1 MINSYKDK
9 RYLSISLLALSF
21 LLAVSLFQNV
31 TYSVD
36 PNEFLEDQKLELRAR
51 LISKNIRCL
60 VCQNQSIA
68 ESNAELAKDLRIEIS
83 SQIQEGK
90 TEQEI
95 KDFLLNRYGDFVL
108 YQPSFNK
115 KTFFLWLS
123 PLILLFLI
131 YGWYR
136 KINLN

>member
-1 MINSYKDK
+1 MRKNI
-9 RYLSISLLALSF
+9 SIF
-21 LLAVSLFQNV
+21 LLFYVFGIGTSIAMDGLTPEQEVLYQAIV
-31 TYSVD
+31 QEV
-36 PNEFLEDQKLELRAR
+36 
-51 LISKNIRCL
+51 RCL

-83 SQIQEGK
+83 SQIKDGK

>member
-1 MINSYKDK
+1 MRRNI
-9 RYLSISLLALSF
+9 SIF
-21 LLAVSLFQNV
+21 LLVNV
-31 TYSVD
+31 FGIGTTMAIDGLTPEQEVLYQTIVQ
-36 PNEFLEDQKLELRAR
+36 EV
-51 LISKNIRCL
+51 RCL

-83 SQIQEGK
+83 SQIKEGK

-131 YGWYR
+131 YSWYR

>member
-1 MINSYKDK
+1 MR
-9 RYLSISLLALSF
+9 RYISIF
-21 LLAVSLFQNV
+21 LLIYVFGIG
-31 TYSVD
+31 TSVAMD
-36 PNEFLEDQKLELRAR
+36 GLTPEQEVLYQAIVQEV
-51 LISKNIRCL
+51 RCL

-83 SQIQEGK
+83 SQIKDGK

-131 YGWYR
+131 YSWYR

>member
-1 MINSYKDK
+1 MK
-9 RYLSISLLALSF
+9 RYTSIF
-21 LLAVSLFQNV
+21 LMIYVFSIGTTIAMDGLTPEQEVLYQAIVQEV
-31 TYSVD
+31 
-36 PNEFLEDQKLELRAR
+36 
-51 LISKNIRCL
+51 RCL

-83 SQIQEGK
+83 SQIKEGK

-95 KDFLLNRYGDFVL
+95 KVFLLNRYGDFVL

-115 KTFFLWLS
+115 KTLFLWLS

>member
-1 MINSYKDK
+1 MR
-9 RYLSISLLALSF
+9 RYISIF
-21 LLAVSLFQNV
+21 LLIYVFGIG
-31 TYSVD
+31 TSVAMD
-36 PNEFLEDQKLELRAR
+36 GLTPEQEVLYQTIVQEV
-51 LISKNIRCL
+51 RCL

>member
-1 MINSYKDK
+1 MDSITA
-9 RYLSISLLALSF
+9 SISTLQNRATF
-21 LLAVSLFQNV
+21 LLIYVFGIGS
-31 TYSVD
+31 SVAMD
-36 PNEFLEDQKLELRAR
+36 GLTPEQEVLYQAIVQEV
-51 LISKNIRCL
+51 RCL

>member
-1 MINSYKDK
+1 MR
-9 RYLSISLLALSF
+9 RYTSIILLIHVLGISTT
-21 LLAVSLFQNV
+21 LAMDGLTPEQEVMYQAIV
-31 TYSVD
+31 QEV
-36 PNEFLEDQKLELRAR
+36 
-51 LISKNIRCL
+51 RCL

-83 SQIQEGK
+83 SQIKEGK

-131 YGWYR
+131 YSWYR

>member
-1 MINSYKDK
+1 MRRN
-9 RYLSISLLALSF
+9 LSIFSLVFVFGIGTSIAMDGLTPEQEVLYQAI
-21 LLAVSLFQNV
+21 VQEV
-31 TYSVD
+31 
-36 PNEFLEDQKLELRAR
+36 
-51 LISKNIRCL
+51 RCL

-83 SQIQEGK
+83 SQIKDGK

-115 KTFFLWLS
+115 KTFFLWFS

>member
-1 MINSYKDK
+1 MR
-9 RYLSISLLALSF
+9 RYISIFILIYVFGIGS
-21 LLAVSLFQNV
+21 
-31 TYSVD
+31 SVAMD
-36 PNEFLEDQKLELRAR
+36 GLTPEQEVLYQAIVQEV
-51 LISKNIRCL
+51 RCL

-83 SQIQEGK
+83 SQIKEGK

-131 YGWYR
+131 YSWYR

>member
-1 MINSYKDK
+1 MK
-9 RYLSISLLALSF
+9 RYTSIF
-21 LLAVSLFQNV
+21 LMIYVFSIGTTIAMDGLTPEQEVLYQAIVQEV
-31 TYSVD
+31 
-36 PNEFLEDQKLELRAR
+36 
-51 LISKNIRCL
+51 RCL

-83 SQIQEGK
+83 SQIKEGK

-95 KDFLLNRYGDFVL
+95 KVFLLNRYGDFVL

-131 YGWYR
+131 YSWYR

>member
-1 MINSYKDK
+1 MR
-9 RYLSISLLALSF
+9 RYTSIILLVHVLGIGTMMAMDGLTPEQEV
-21 LLAVSLFQNV
+21 LYQAIVQEV
-31 TYSVD
+31 
-36 PNEFLEDQKLELRAR
+36 
-51 LISKNIRCL
+51 RCL

-83 SQIQEGK
+83 SQIKEGK

-131 YGWYR
+131 YSWYR

>member
-1 MINSYKDK
+1 MK
-9 RYLSISLLALSF
+9 RYTSIF
-21 LLAVSLFQNV
+21 LMIYVFSIGTTIAMDGLTPEQEVLYQEIV
-31 TYSVD
+31 QEV
-36 PNEFLEDQKLELRAR
+36 
-51 LISKNIRCL
+51 RCL

-83 SQIQEGK
+83 SQIKEGK

-131 YGWYR
+131 YSWYR

>member
-1 MINSYKDK
+1 MR
-9 RYLSISLLALSF
+9 RYISIF
-21 LLAVSLFQNV
+21 LLIYVFGIG
-31 TYSVD
+31 TSVAMD
-36 PNEFLEDQKLELRAR
+36 GLTPEQEVLYQAIVQEV
-51 LISKNIRCL
+51 RCL

-90 TEQEI
+90 NEQEI

>member
-1 MINSYKDK
+1 MR
-9 RYLSISLLALSF
+9 RYISIF
-21 LLAVSLFQNV
+21 LLIYVFGIGS
-31 TYSVD
+31 SVAMD
-36 PNEFLEDQKLELRAR
+36 GLTPEQEVLYQAIVQEV
-51 LISKNIRCL
+51 RCL

-83 SQIQEGK
+83 SQIKEGK

-131 YGWYR
+131 YSWYR

>member
-1 MINSYKDK
+1 MR
-9 RYLSISLLALSF
+9 RYISIFILIYVFGIGS
-21 LLAVSLFQNV
+21 
-31 TYSVD
+31 SVAMD
-36 PNEFLEDQKLELRAR
+36 GLTPEQEVLYQTIVQEV
-51 LISKNIRCL
+51 RCL

-83 SQIQEGK
+83 SQIKEGK

-131 YGWYR
+131 YSWYR

>member
-1 MINSYKDK
+1 MR
-9 RYLSISLLALSF
+9 RYISIF
-21 LLAVSLFQNV
+21 LLIYVFGIG
-31 TYSVD
+31 TSVAMD
-36 PNEFLEDQKLELRAR
+36 GLTPEQEVLYQAIVQEV
-51 LISKNIRCL
+51 RCL

-68 ESNAELAKDLRIEIS
+68 EANAELAKDLRIEIS
-83 SQIQEGK
+83 SQIKEGK

>member
-1 MINSYKDK
+1 MK
-9 RYLSISLLALSF
+9 RYIPIF
-21 LLAVSLFQNV
+21 LMFYVFGIGTTIAMDGLTSEQEVLYQAIVQEV
-31 TYSVD
+31 
-36 PNEFLEDQKLELRAR
+36 
-51 LISKNIRCL
+51 RCL

-83 SQIQEGK
+83 SQIKEGK

-131 YGWYR
+131 YSWYR

>member
-1 MINSYKDK
+1 MK
-9 RYLSISLLALSF
+9 RYTSIF
-21 LLAVSLFQNV
+21 LMIYVFGIGATMAMDGLTPEQEVLYQTIV
-31 TYSVD
+31 QEV
-36 PNEFLEDQKLELRAR
+36 
-51 LISKNIRCL
+51 RCL

-83 SQIQEGK
+83 SQIKEGK

-131 YGWYR
+131 YSWYR

>member
-1 MINSYKDK
+1 MR
-9 RYLSISLLALSF
+9 RYISIF
-21 LLAVSLFQNV
+21 LLIYVFGIG
-31 TYSVD
+31 TSVAMD
-36 PNEFLEDQKLELRAR
+36 GLTPEQEVLYQAIVQEV
-51 LISKNIRCL
+51 RCL

-115 KTFFLWLS
+115 KTFFLWFS

-131 YGWYR
+131 HSWYR